1 MTDTIEE
8 LAKFAAILDEFAAA
22 QRRLGLD
29 EVKKQRLMV
38 ARHVGDMNVT
48 FEAVVDEGTGVGE
61 IFAILAPLDG
71 AIDRL
76 KAKADLSDH
85 YVRIANA
92 CNAIESATEKL
103 VSMRDEYRQKNED
116 ANTHGRRTPRIL
128 NAAQSAALE
137 GQANSIKDMFKQIAA
152 HQQAAGECR
161 AILDGADPF
170 LMLDE
175 QINRRLAAL
184 RPGALHAVA

>member
-1 MTDTIEE
+1 MTDITEE
-8 LAKFAAILDEFAAA
+8 LTKFAAILDEFAAA

-48 FEAVVDEGTGVGE
+48 FEAVVDEGTSADE
-61 IFAILAPLDG
+61 IYNILAPLDG

-92 CNAIESATEKL
+92 CNAIESATAKL
-103 VSMRDEYRQKNED
+103 GSMREEYRQKNEGD
-116 ANTHGRRTPRIL
+116 TLSGRRSPRLL
-128 NAAQSAALE
+128 NAQQAAALD
-137 GQANSIKDMFKQIAA
+137 GQANSIKDMFQQIEA
-152 HQQAAGECR
+152 HRQAAAECR
-161 AILDGADPF
+161 AVLGGADPF
-170 LMLDE
+170 QVLDKQVNE
-175 QINRRLAAL
+175 RLAAL
-184 RPGALHAVA
+184 RPGALHNAA